1 MSILTVASKSVRL
14 VRHGS
19 LVIDQDQQSI
29 SIAGAK
35 ITISPAEFR
44 LISLLTR
51 HRDTVFSKAVIL
63 DVLFP
68 PGHGRDLRQVDIFV
82 TRLRQRFNAAGIGDV
97 INTIAGRGYA
107 VLDEEADM
115 GSQRTGPRTDMLQ
128 VAA

>member
-1 MSILTVASKSVRL
+1 MSILTVASKSIRL
-14 VRHGS
+14 LRHGS

-29 SIAGAK
+29 SIDGAHLA
-35 ITISPAEFR
+35 ISPAEFR
-44 LISLLTR
+44 LMSLLTR

-68 PGHGRDLRQVDIFV
+68 PGHGRDLRQVDVFV
-82 TRLRQRFNAAGIGDV
+82 TRLRQRFNAAGVGDV

-107 VLDEEADM
+107 VLDEDADM
-115 GSQRTGPRTDMLQ
+115 GAHLIGPRTDMLQ